1 MCNRSDQEVQQILLS
16 QLSDDEVEIVFLHL
30 ENFNEAYNEIT
41 EANESYFTSN
51 NSNHQINNN
60 SLVNVEKGDNLSRL
74 GNNKSTDEHYRGHQQ
89 DLFDTFADMNKP
101 GYQKTVSPLMADN
114 SNNRAGG
121 RNPQYSSEA
130 SKGSIRRK
138 ISLSS
143 IAHMWSAK

>member
-51 NSNHQINNN
+51 NSNNLNN
-60 SLVNVEKGDNLSRL
+60 SLVNVDKGDKSLRL
-74 GNNKSTDEHYRGHQQ
+74 GNKSTDDQQYRDHQQ

-101 GYQKTVSPLMADN
+101 GYQRTVSPLMASN
-114 SNNRAGG
+114 SSSRAGG
-121 RNPQYSSEA
+121 RNQYASEA